1 MMAQENKQDKAAPDE
16 AEAEAPA
23 GAPGEDEAAGEAPVD
38 TGAEPLVDLSGLEAA
53 AALSPDEDPVAVLE
67 GEVASLKDQLLRAI
81 AETENVRRR
90 SQRERE
96 DSVKYAAAP
105 IIRDLLGVADNLQ
118 RALESVPE
126 ELAAEN
132 EAVSNLR
139 LGVQMTQKELMSVF
153 ERHQIRTINPL
164 GEKLDPHF
172 HEAMF
177 EIEDLEQP
185 AGTVVQVI
193 QAGYRLHDRLIRP
206 ARVGISKGG
215 PKAGAKDAPKAE
227 ASEADANQAEASQAD
242 GNGDTEPGST
252 VDTSA

>member
-1 MMAQENKQDKAAPDE
+1 MMAQDKEQKQAQPE
-16 AEAEAPA
+16 SP
-23 GAPGEDEAAGEAPVD
+23 EAAKGDAQETAAQPPED
-38 TGAEPLVDLSGLEAA
+38 QAAEEPLVDLSGLDAA

-67 GEVASLKDQLLRAI
+67 GEVASLKDQLLRAM
-81 AETENVRRR
+81 AETENIRRR
-90 SQRERE
+90 TQRERE
-96 DSVKYAAAP
+96 DTVKYAAVP
-105 IIRDLLGVADNLQ
+105 VVRDLLGVADNLQ
-118 RALESVPE
+118 RALESVSE

-132 EAVSNLR
+132 EAVGNLR

-153 ERHQIRTINPL
+153 ERHQIRPITPL

-177 EIEDLEQP
+177 EIEDPEKP

-193 QAGYRLHDRLIRP
+193 QAGYRLHDRLLRP

-215 PKAGAKDAPKAE
+215 PKKAAAEETAPAEDSGSDDA
-227 ASEADANQAEASQAD
+227 S
-242 GNGDTEPGST
+242 PGST

>member
-1 MMAQENKQDKAAPDE
+1 MMAQDKEQKQAKPESPAAASGDVQ
-16 AEAEAPA
+16 AEAQEIPA
-23 GAPGEDEAAGEAPVD
+23 QQSEDQISEEPV
-38 TGAEPLVDLSGLEAA
+38 VDLSGLDAA

-67 GEVASLKDQLLRAI
+67 GEVASLKDQLLRAM
-81 AETENVRRR
+81 AETENIRRR
-90 SQRERE
+90 NQRERE
-96 DSVKYAAAP
+96 DTLKYAAVP
-105 IIRDLLGVADNLQ
+105 VVRDLLGVADNLQ
-118 RALESVPE
+118 RALESVSE

-132 EAVSNLR
+132 EAVGNLR

-153 ERHQIRTINPL
+153 ERHQIRPITPL

-177 EIEDLEQP
+177 EIEDPEKP

-193 QAGYRLHDRLIRP
+193 QAGYRLHDRLLRP

-215 PKAGAKDAPKAE
+215 PKKPAAEDAAPAEDNGSEDAG
-227 ASEADANQAEASQAD
+227 
-242 GNGDTEPGST
+242 PGST

>member
-1 MMAQENKQDKAAPDE
+1 MMAQENKQDKAAPEE

-23 GAPGEDEAAGEAPVD
+23 DPSGEGEAAEEAPVD
-38 TGAEPLVDLSGLEAA
+38 TSAEPLVDLSGLEAA

-132 EAVSNLR
+132 EVVSNLR
-139 LGVQMTQKELMSVF
+139 LGVQMTQKELMSAF
-153 ERHQIRTINPL
+153 ERHQIRVIHPL

-177 EIEDLEQP
+177 EIEDPEQP

-215 PKAGAKDAPKAE
+215 PKAGAKDAPEAE
-227 ASEADANQAEASQAD
+227 DSGS
-242 GNGDTEPGST
+242 GDTEPGST

>member
-1 MMAQENKQDKAAPDE
+1 MMAQDRKQDQAKPESPDTA
-16 AEAEAPA
+16 AEAAADAQRDAENDMAEEAPIA
-23 GAPGEDEAAGEAPVD
+23 GD
-38 TGAEPLVDLSGLEAA
+38 EPLVDLSGLDAA

-67 GEVASLKDQLLRAI
+67 GEVASLKDQLLRAM
-81 AETENVRRR
+81 AETENIRRR

-96 DSVKYAAAP
+96 DGVKYAAVP
-105 IIRDLLGVADNLQ
+105 VIRDLLGVADNLQ

-132 EAVSNLR
+132 ETVSNLR
-139 LGVQMTQKELMSVF
+139 LGVQMTQKELTSVF
-153 ERHQIRTINPL
+153 ERHQIRAIAPL
-164 GEKLDPHF
+164 GDKMDPHL

-177 EIEDLEQP
+177 EVEDLEKP

-193 QAGYRLHDRLIRP
+193 QTGYRLHDRLLRP

-215 PKAGAKDAPKAE
+215 PKAGEAGSDAPAE
-227 ASEADANQAEASQAD
+227 DDSP
-242 GNGDTEPGST
+242 GNEGPGSK

>member
-1 MMAQENKQDKAAPDE
+1 VMAQENKQDKAAPEE
-16 AEAEAPA
+16 AEAEASSA
-23 GAPGEDEAAGEAPVD
+23 NGAPGDDETEEDSPVD
-38 TGAEPLVDLSGLEAA
+38 TSAEPLVDLSGLESA

-132 EAVSNLR
+132 EVVSNLR
-139 LGVQMTQKELMSVF
+139 LGVQMTQKELMSAF
-153 ERHQIRTINPL
+153 ERHQIRIINPL

-177 EIEDLEQP
+177 EIEDPEQP

-215 PKAGAKDAPKAE
+215 PKAAAKDAPKAE
-227 ASEADANQAEASQAD
+227 ASQAEASQAED
-242 GNGDTEPGST
+242 KGKGDAEPGST